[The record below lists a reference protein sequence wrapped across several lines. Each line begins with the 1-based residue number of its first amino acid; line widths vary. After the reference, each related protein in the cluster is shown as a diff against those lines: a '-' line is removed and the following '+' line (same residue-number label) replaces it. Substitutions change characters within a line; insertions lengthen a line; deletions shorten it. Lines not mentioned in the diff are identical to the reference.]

1 MASFASGG
9 PRDGN
14 TGVSEGPGAGV
25 LSSIKE
31 RHAAF
36 MVDPREP
43 LDSLIAPPS
52 RFTAGTTF
60 PRAREIRLY
69 DTTLRD
75 GEQTPG
81 VAFSPE
87 QKYELACMLSDA
99 GLHIIDMGFPSAAP
113 SERRALELILE
124 GKKKGRIRGD
134 LEIIVMCRSNAK
146 DLDVTID
153 TLEQMGARPDDCTFF
168 IFTSG
173 SDLHLKYKIGKTLLA
188 LEGRKAEEWLDLP
201 VAFYREA
208 NIRMA
213 CAAIAHARKRGVR
226 EIEFGGEDGS
236 RADVDYLIAL
246 ARACYEA
253 GGTRYSFPDTVGFF
267 APEGVDYYIPKLVA
281 AFPDKPLV
289 VHFHNDF
296 GLGAYNTVRALHHGA
311 TIPTCTVN
319 GLGERAGNAPLHTT
333 VMILKELYGVTVPG
347 FRYDMLWDLRRKVEE
362 MSGLPVGASEPIIG
376 HNVFSHET
384 GIHTAGITIHPAIY
398 QVIEPDS
405 VGGRLRFLFGKHS
418 GAMAIEAVLSRH
430 HEELQAAGVSVT
442 PRLVQLLLRVVK
454 GVREK
459 KALVS
464 QPVDGVRNYY
474 AHLERLGLTEQ
485 DLLAYATVLGREEQS
500 A

>member
-1 MASFASGG
+1 
-9 PRDGN
+9 
-14 TGVSEGPGAGV
+14 
-25 LSSIKE
+25 
-31 RHAAF
+31 
-36 MVDPREP
+36 MVDLREP
-43 LDSLIAPPS
+43 LETLIAPPA

-81 VAFSPE
+81 VAFTPE
-87 QKYELACMLSDA
+87 QKYELAGMLSDA
-99 GLHIIDMGFPSAAP
+99 GVHIIDMGFPSAAA

-124 GKKKGRIRGD
+124 GKAKGRIRAD
-134 LEIIVMCRSNAK
+134 LEIIVMCRSNAR
-146 DLDVTID
+146 DIDVTLD
-153 TLEQMGARPDDCTFF
+153 TLRHMGAKPSDCTFF

-173 SDLHLKYKIGKTLLA
+173 SDLHLKYKIGKTLLQ
-188 LEGRKAEEWLDLP
+188 LEGRRVEEWGDLP
-201 VAFYREA
+201 VSFYREA

-213 CAAIAHARKRGVR
+213 TAAIRHARERGVA
-226 EIEFGGEDGS
+226 EVEFGGEDGS
-236 RADVDYLIAL
+236 RADVTYLIEL

-319 GLGERAGNAPLHTT
+319 GIGERAGNAPLHTT
-333 VMILKELYGVTVPG
+333 VMILKELYGVSIPG
-347 FRYDMLWDLRRKVEE
+347 FRYDMLWPLRRKVEE
-362 MSGLPVGASEPIIG
+362 FSGIPVGATEPIIG

-398 QVIEPDS
+398 QVIAPES
-405 VGGRLRFLFGKHS
+405 VGGRMRFLFGKHS
-418 GAMAIEAVLSRH
+418 GAMAIEAVLNRH
-430 HEELQAAGVSVT
+430 REELAAEGIEVT
-442 PRLVQLLLRVVK
+442 PRLVQLLLRLVK

-459 KALVS
+459 KAMVS
-464 QPVDGVRNYY
+464 QHLDGVRNYY
-474 AHLERLGLTEQ
+474 AHLERLGLTEE
-485 DLLAYATVLGREEQS
+485 DLLAYALVLGRDGE
-500 A
+500 AG

>member
-1 MASFASGG
+1 
-9 PRDGN
+9 
-14 TGVSEGPGAGV
+14 
-25 LSSIKE
+25 
-31 RHAAF
+31 

-43 LDSLIAPPS
+43 LDTLIAPPS
-52 RFTAGTTF
+52 RFTAGTAF

-81 VAFSPE
+81 VAFTPE
-87 QKYELACMLSDA
+87 QKYELAGMLSDA

-124 GKKKGRIRGD
+124 GKQRGRIRPD
-134 LEIIVMCRSNAK
+134 LEIIVMCRSNTG
-146 DLDVTID
+146 DIDVTVD
-153 TLEQMGARPDDCTFF
+153 TLKKMGATPKDCTFF

-173 SDLHLKYKIGKTLLA
+173 SDLHLKYKIGKTLLQ
-188 LEGRKAEEWLDLP
+188 LEGRRPEEWLDLP
-201 VAFYREA
+201 VSFYREA
-208 NIRMA
+208 NVKMA
-213 CAAIAHARKRGVR
+213 CEAIRHARSRGVE

-236 RADVDYLIAL
+236 RADVGYLIEL
-246 ARACYEA
+246 AEACYRA

-281 AFPDKPLV
+281 AFPKKPLV

-319 GLGERAGNAPLHTT
+319 GIGERAGNAPLHTT
-333 VMILKELYGVTVPG
+333 VMILKELYGVAIPG
-347 FRYDMLWDLRRKVEE
+347 FRYDMLWALRRKVEE
-362 MSGLPVGASEPIIG
+362 FSGLPVGATEPIIG

-405 VGGRLRFLFGKHS
+405 VGGHLRFLFGKHS
-418 GAMAIEAVLSRH
+418 GAMAIEAVLNRH
-430 HEELQAAGVSVT
+430 KDELAAAGVEVS
-442 PRLVQLLLRVVK
+442 PRLVQILLRLVK
-454 GVREK
+454 EVREK

-464 QPVDGVRNYY
+464 QHLDGIRNYY

-485 DLLAYATVLGREEQS
+485 DLLAYALVLGRQE
-500 A
+500 AAP